1 MSTLDAWEAWL
12 MLTCVLLIICWA
24 VSAVVERISLHRRQ
38 FDHARR
44 VDAAREQMRREVAS

>member
-1 MSTLDAWEAWL
+1 MTALDAWEAWL
-12 MLTCVLLIICWA
+12 MLTCALLIICWA